1 MTTLDYVLSFL
12 TAAALAAVVLLS
24 LRIVLLVRE
33 RDDAFDAFDDA
44 FADARDLRAYAAR
57 CEADSR
63 RAQRAHFLGLIEG
76 ARE

>member
-24 LRIVLLVRE
+24 LRVVLLVRE
-33 RDDAFDAFDDA
+33 RDDAFDAFYDA
-44 FADARDLRAYAAR
+44 FAAVQELRLYVAQR
-57 CEADSR
+57 EADGR
-63 RAQRAHFLGLIEG
+63 RDKRAQYLGLIEG